1 MTIVCFEG
9 PSAVGKTT
17 TARALSASNGIEV
30 VPDVAALF
38 ERPSDEPADWY
49 FERQVE
55 RWRRALEASRDRDVV
70 LDGDPFQPL
79 WYNWAYDFEGWH
91 SLEQLDAFYRPR
103 MVRRELAF
111 PNLYV
116 LFTASVE
123 ALRQRKSSDPGRTR
137 RNFEHHL
144 RFIEPQQRYFE
155 VMQQLAPGLVLT
167 VSSNSIEDHV
177 TTITDALR
185 SPRARPDDL
194 SLFDA
199 LIDWLRAVSAPG
211 YPTW

>member
-17 TARALSASNGIEV
+17 TARALSASNGIDVVSEV
-30 VPDVAALF
+30 ATLF

-49 FERQVE
+49 LERQVE

-79 WYNWAYDFEGWH
+79 WYNWAYDFEGCH
-91 SLEQLDAFYRPR
+91 SLDQLAAFYRPR
-103 MVRRELAF
+103 LVRRELAF

-116 LFTASVE
+116 LFTASGDV
-123 ALRQRKSSDPGRTR
+123 LRLRKASDPARTR
-137 RNFEHHL
+137 RNFERHL
-144 RFIEPQQRYFE
+144 RFIVPQQRYFAM
-155 VMQQLAPGLVLT
+155 MQRLSPGLVLL
-167 VSSNSIEDHV
+167 VSSDSIQDN
-177 TTITDALR
+177 TTTVADAFRFPR
-185 SPRARPDDL
+185 SRPDDL

-199 LIDWLRAVSAPG
+199 LVDWLRGTPSL
-211 YPTW
+211 